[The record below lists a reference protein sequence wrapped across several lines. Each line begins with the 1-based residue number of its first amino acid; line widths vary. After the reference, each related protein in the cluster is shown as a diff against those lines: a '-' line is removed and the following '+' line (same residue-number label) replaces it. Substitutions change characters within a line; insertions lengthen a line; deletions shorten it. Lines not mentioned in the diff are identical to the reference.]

1 MTCIVGLVDGSQVY
15 IGADS
20 CASADNGGAFAWLQ
34 PKVFLREPFVIG
46 YTTSFRMGQL
56 LQYRLA
62 AKPRKAMSA
71 HEYMCTQFVDAVRDC
86 LKTGGFAKKKDEEET
101 GGNFL
106 VGYEGHLF
114 RVASDYQVGEPSCG
128 YDALGSG
135 ADHAL
140 GALFATQGKPVL
152 ERITAALRAAAEFT
166 ATVRPPF
173 KWELLG

>member
-1 MTCIVGLVDGSQVY
+1 MTCIVALVDGSQVY

-20 CASADNGGAFAWLQ
+20 CAADGNRSAFGWVQ
-34 PKVFLREPFVIG
+34 PKVFARESFVIG

-62 AKPRKAMSA
+62 TKPRKAVSV

-86 LKTGGFAKKKDEEET
+86 LKAGGFAKKKDEEES

-106 VGYEGHLF
+106 VDYEGHLF

-135 ADHAL
+135 AECAL
-140 GALFATQGKPVL
+140 GALFATQGKPAL
-152 ERITAALRAAAEFT
+152 ERITAALRAAAEFST
-166 ATVRPPF
+166 TVRPPF
-173 KWELLG
+173 KWEVLG